1 QFQHCRA
8 PCKYSRRKGRCQLVL
23 IKFLSSFLIVFSPVF
38 VAAQK
43 PNRYAENL
51 IFTRDTVLSKNKA
64 LCSFF

>member
-1 QFQHCRA
+1 
-8 PCKYSRRKGRCQLVL
+8 LVL

-38 VAAQK
+38 FAAQK

-64 LCSFF
+64 LCSFFLTAIAL